1 MQGSRIFMI
10 SLFVISACTAVF
22 SEGISVES
30 SVYIKALGIYLLFAC
45 LYYHLRI
52 ISRNG
57 NTSID
62 YGINYSLSIG
72 LFTGPLGLLIFEV
85 IYRFCVYFYKKHTK
99 TEDPDEFFHTFYN
112 IGSFVMSNSIAFY
125 LFHLLSPLFKGV
137 PFGFWVVMLMLI
149 TVTSLLSDLF
159 LITVFKLTGD
169 IKTKVEA
176 IDFIKTRSVLDM
188 GKIAF
193 TNGLL
198 LLFLK
203 EGKWEMLISLFIL
216 NYLVSRSFLSKS
228 QMLQNKI
235 ERDKFEQMAY
245 TDFLTGVFNRAYM
258 DKKMTEL
265 NQSDESLG
273 IVVADI
279 DKFKRINDSY
289 NHAVGDQAIRH
300 FADTLKS
307 YLSKDDYLF
316 RSGGEEFTI
325 IMRFRTYEE
334 CLNLAQKIRKGV
346 ENSPFQADFKEESIS
361 ISYTASFGLFYY
373 SVNDLLSIEKAYV
386 YADQLLLQ
394 SKEMGKNRLSSREEP
409 AYPHRPAEAVLTN
422 A

>member
-1 MQGSRIFMI
+1 MQGSRIFMV
-10 SLFVISACTAVF
+10 SLFIISVCAAFF

-72 LFTGPLGLLIFEV
+72 LFTGPLGLLFFEV
-85 IYRFCVYFYKKHTK
+85 IYRFCVYFYKKHTN

-125 LFHLLSPLFKGV
+125 LFHLLSPLFQGF
-137 PFGFWVVMLMLI
+137 PFGFWIVMLMLI

-169 IKTKVEA
+169 IKTKQEA

-265 NQSDESLG
+265 NQSEECLG

-334 CLNLAQKIRKGV
+334 CLNLSQKIRNGV
-346 ENSPFQADFKEESIS
+346 ENNPFQAEFKEQSIS

-373 SVNDLLSIEKAYV
+373 KVNDLLSIEKAYV

-394 SKEMGKNRLSSREEP
+394 SKDMGKNRLSSREEP
-409 AYPHRPAEAVLTN
+409 AYPHRHAEAVLTN

>member
-1 MQGSRIFMI
+1 MQGSRVFMV
-10 SLFVISACTAVF
+10 SLFFISVCTAFF
-22 SEGISVES
+22 SEGINVES

-62 YGINYSLSIG
+62 YGINYSLSFG

-85 IYRFCVYFYKKHTK
+85 IYRFCVYLYKKHTK

-125 LFHLLSPLFKGV
+125 LFHLLSPLFQGY
-137 PFGFWVVMLMLI
+137 PFGFWIVMVMLI

-159 LITVFKLTGD
+159 LIVVFKLTGD
-169 IKTKVEA
+169 IRTRQEA

-203 EGKWEMLISLFIL
+203 EGKWEILISLFIL

-265 NQSDESLG
+265 NHSEEYIG

-300 FADTLKS
+300 FADSLKS

-325 IMRFRTYEE
+325 IMRFRTYNE

-346 ENSPFQADFKEESIS
+346 ESSPFQADFKEQTISLSI
-361 ISYTASFGLFYY
+361 TASFGLFYY
-373 SVNDLLSIEKAYV
+373 KVNELLSIEKAYV

-394 SKEMGKNRLSSREEP
+394 SKEMGKNRLTGREET
-409 AYPHRPAEAVLTN
+409 AYPHSPAEALLTN